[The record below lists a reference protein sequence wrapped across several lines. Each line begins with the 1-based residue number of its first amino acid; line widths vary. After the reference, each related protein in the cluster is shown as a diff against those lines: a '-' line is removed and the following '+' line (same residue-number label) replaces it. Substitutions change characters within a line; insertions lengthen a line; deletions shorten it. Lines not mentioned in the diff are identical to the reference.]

1 MCMTKEQI
9 IALRERAVWKK
20 LSSELRW
27 TEVLLTKYANQV
39 DWEEISSNEN
49 VLWTESLLRK
59 FADKLDWEEL
69 SRNDAFAL
77 LSPDIIRPFASYW
90 HWESKTDRTAWTPKF
105 VDEMKDHLDWKT
117 LFLSASYEEQEFY
130 FKEYFE
136 YISRLPF
143 NDTGWMWKRSNNYF
157 KKYVDA
163 RWRERASEILYHAQ

>member
-1 MCMTKEQI
+1 MCMAKEQI
-9 IALRERAVWKK
+9 NALRERAVWKK

-27 TEVLLTKYANQV
+27 TEGLLTKYANQV

-90 HWESKTDRTAWTPKF
+90 HWESNALLGLRSSL
-105 VDEMKDHLDWKT
+105 MK
-117 LFLSASYEEQEFY
+117 
-130 FKEYFE
+130 
-136 YISRLPF
+136 
-143 NDTGWMWKRSNNYF
+143 
-157 KKYVDA
+157 
-163 RWRERASEILYHAQ
+163 